1 LKEAIMTLRQ
11 QTAAMV
17 ADFLAR
23 GGTIQR
29 VPAPKPTVAADVVQY
44 LRERNIDVQ
53 PVTDPTGNTTN
64 YFYKGQIINLKALVV
79 IANRHRSRRRLPPFQ
94 LAGRTSH

>member
-1 LKEAIMTLRQ
+1 MTLRR

-23 GGTIQR
+23 GGTIRR
-29 VPAPKPTVAADVVQY
+29 VPPPKPIVAGDVLQY
-44 LRERNIDVQ
+44 LQERNVDVQ
-53 PVTDPTGNTTN
+53 AVSDPNAATTT
-64 YFYKGQIINLKALVV
+64 YVYKGQLINLKTLLA

>member
-1 LKEAIMTLRQ
+1 MTLRQ

-23 GGTIQR
+23 GGTIRR
-29 VPAPKPTVAADVVQY
+29 VPPPTPTVAADVLQY
-44 LRERNIDVQ
+44 LQERNVDVQ
-53 PVTDPTGNTTN
+53 PIIDPNGGSTN
-64 YFYKGQIINLKALVV
+64 YVYKGQLINLKTLVA
-79 IANRHRSRRRLPPFQ
+79 IANRHRSRRHLPPFQ

>member
-1 LKEAIMTLRQ
+1 MTVRR
-11 QTAAMV
+11 QTAEMV

-29 VPAPKPTVAADVVQY
+29 VPPPRPTVAADVVQY
-44 LRERNIDVQ
+44 LQERNVDVQ
-53 PVTDPTGNTTN
+53 PVIDPNGGNTT
-64 YFYKGQIINLKALVV
+64 YVYKGQLINLKTLLA

>member
-1 LKEAIMTLRQ
+1 MTIRQ

-17 ADFLAR
+17 ADFLSR

-29 VPAPKPTVAADVVQY
+29 VPPPEPTVAEDVVQY
-44 LRERNIDVQ
+44 LQERNVEVQ
-53 PVTDPTGNTTN
+53 PVPDPAGGTTN
-64 YFYKGQIINLKALVV
+64 YVYKGQLINLKTLVA

>member
-1 LKEAIMTLRQ
+1 MTRRQ
-11 QTAAMV
+11 HSAALV

-29 VPAPKPTVAADVVQY
+29 VPPPKPTVAADVVQY
-44 LRERNIDVQ
+44 LQERNIDVQ
-53 PVTDPTGNTTN
+53 PVPDHAGATTN
-64 YFYKGQIINLKALVV
+64 YVYKGQLINLKTLLA

>member
-1 LKEAIMTLRQ
+1 MTLRQ

-29 VPAPKPTVAADVVQY
+29 VPPPEPTVADDVVQY
-44 LRERNIDVQ
+44 LQERNIEVQ
-53 PVTDPTGNTTN
+53 PIPDQAGGTTN
-64 YFYKGQIINLKALVV
+64 YVYKGQLINLKALVA

-94 LAGRTSH
+94 LAQLSGRTSH

>member
-1 LKEAIMTLRQ
+1 MTLRR

-17 ADFLAR
+17 EDFLAR

-29 VPAPKPTVAADVVQY
+29 MPEPKPTVADDVVQY
-44 LRERNIDVQ
+44 LQECNIDVQ
-53 PVTDPTGNTTN
+53 PVPDSSGATTN
-64 YFYKGQIINLKALVV
+64 YVYKGQLINLKTLVA

>member
-1 LKEAIMTLRQ
+1 MTLRQ
-11 QTAAMV
+11 QAATMV

-29 VPAPKPTVAADVVQY
+29 VPAPQPTIADDVVQY
-44 LRERNIDVQ
+44 LQECNIDVQ
-53 PVTDPTGNTTN
+53 PVPDPSGATTS
-64 YFYKGQIINLKALVV
+64 YVYKGQLINLKTLVA

-94 LAGRTSH
+94 LTRLAGRTSH

>member
-1 LKEAIMTLRQ
+1 MTLRQ

-29 VPAPKPTVAADVVQY
+29 VPPPKPTVADDVVQY
-44 LRERNIDVQ
+44 LQERNVEVQ
-53 PVTDPTGNTTN
+53 PVPDPSGSTTN
-64 YFYKGQIINLKALVV
+64 YVYKGQLINLKTLVA

-94 LAGRTSH
+94 LSQLAGRTSH

>member
-1 LKEAIMTLRQ
+1 MTLRQ

-29 VPAPKPTVAADVVQY
+29 VPPPKPTVADDVVQY
-44 LRERNIDVQ
+44 LQERNVDVQ
-53 PVTDPTGNTTN
+53 PVPDPTGPTAN
-64 YFYKGQIINLKALVV
+64 YVYKGQLINLKTLVA

-94 LAGRTSH
+94 LSQLTGRMSH

>member
-1 LKEAIMTLRQ
+1 MTLRQ
-11 QTAAMV
+11 QAATMV

-29 VPAPKPTVAADVVQY
+29 VPAPKPTVAEDVVQY
-44 LRERNIDVQ
+44 LQERNIEVQ
-53 PVTDPTGNTTN
+53 PVPDPTGTATN
-64 YFYKGQIINLKALVV
+64 YVYKGQLINLKTLVA

-94 LAGRTSH
+94 LSQLAGRTSH

>member
-1 LKEAIMTLRQ
+1 MSLRQ

-17 ADFLAR
+17 ADYLAR

-29 VPAPKPTVAADVVQY
+29 VPPPKPTVAADVLQY
-44 LRERNIDVQ
+44 LQERNIDVQ
-53 PVTDPTGNTTN
+53 PVTDPTGSMTN
-64 YFYKGQIINLKALVV
+64 YVYKGQVINVKTLVA